1 MNEEVTNAPSE
12 IFRRIPL
19 ANKYL
24 KYRLEVIAKIDLEL
38 SRGET
43 YITIAKLLDEQGYKS
58 RQGTPWTPAN
68 VRAFHLRKITSK
80 IVDETAYSQVKPK
93 ASTRRRVIRTSSNR
107 LGDINLEWVSKDYP
121 QLSEWRKFAIQ
132 WLNGRQN
139 GLTSAIIA
147 LTAFLVHIAEEKLPL
162 KPGKYLIR
170 TSQIPVFHDTVWKGV
185 RTRGSVG
192 TNNIIHEFLNWVLTQ
207 QDFCEEDD
215 DGIFVTSP
223 AFRNPVPFL
232 STSGLAVH
240 DESVRSTLPYG
251 YIEELRNLIAEGP
264 NFSDWKWAQ
273 SALGRYKPGKEHSNE
288 ERIAAVCWYEV
299 DEATIDRND
308 PDCVY
313 RYRIISDKVNNRF
326 SVRILEMW
334 SPVRWV
340 VLLVK
345 LQLPLRTIQVRLL
358 DSGEG
363 DTFRYSNGEWNENTN
378 VFAKGNIN
386 KPYTNGA
393 FRKPNELTDGDVKV
407 LLHINTNKTAD
418 IGTDAQHKGYNVAWV
433 VGGPHQQDPYYWI
446 EKLRNWQEKYNPL
459 KRLVPWVD
467 LTSRHFPIK
476 SKTQLASYPD
486 TAFLFRTPEIP
497 GNEDRPLQVGL
508 TERAWFYTLRE
519 LEDRIEA
526 RGEVHPKG
534 GKIRF
539 VYAPNAS
546 PDKETT
552 YAQNARTLFPLH
564 SLRVSLITTLSL
576 DGGVP
581 LSILQKIAGHSRL
594 IMTLYYT
601 KPSAKHTNDAISRGV
616 QALEESKEQS
626 IIDWMANAEYDDLV
640 NNVIANND
648 ETFRAAV
655 NAQSKL
661 RNPAGWM
668 EMLDGLCMVGGN
680 TVPDD
685 ETSGCHDG
693 GPNVGSRSMP
703 KYSAVPGGV
712 RNCTRCRWFVT
723 RDYRL
728 PQLVTRWNNVMYH
741 HTDARQKVVESED
754 AFKLIETERAE
765 AILNGDIFQDQQKYL
780 QAQRVREQSFQRFD
794 ELSHDLISIQK
805 LILRCRDSLTRNL
818 GESDDSNQLIAVG
831 SNSDIRL
838 IIEETDSELLQL
850 SGVCE
855 GSEIIPDLDPGKAV
869 IRRSQLLDAALMRD
883 NMPPYFMTLSENEQ
897 LLSGNAF
904 LKHLS
909 QQMNP
914 SNPALGN
921 REVIGLIDAG
931 ERLGDSLGVDLR
943 NILEQSAPR
952 ASKVSISQNR
962 VIKLLEG

>member
-1 MNEEVTNAPSE
+1 MNKETNNATNE
-12 IFRRIPL
+12 LFRRVPL
-19 ANKYL
+19 ENKYY
-24 KYRLEVIAKIDLEL
+24 KYRQEVVAKIDLEL
-38 SRGET
+38 ANGET
-43 YITIAKLLDEQGYKS
+43 YTTLAVLLNEQGYKS

-68 VRAFHLRKITSK
+68 VREFHLRKISK
-80 IVDETAYSQVKPK
+80 IIVDENAATYVKPK
-93 ASTRRRVIRTSSNR
+93 ASTRRKLIRTSTSR
-107 LGDINLEWVSKDYP
+107 VGDINLEWVLKDYP
-121 QLSEWRKFAIQ
+121 QLSEWRTFAIE

-139 GLTSAIIA
+139 GLTSALGA
-147 LTAFLVHIAEEKLPL
+147 LAAFLVHVADENLPL
-162 KPGKYLIR
+162 NPSKYLIR
-170 TSQIPVFHDTVWKGV
+170 TSQVPVFHDIVWKGV

-192 TNNIIHEFLNWVLTQ
+192 TNNIIHEYLNWILTQ
-207 QDFCEEDD
+207 PDFCEEDD
-215 DGIFVTSP
+215 DGILITSP

-251 YIEELRNLIAEGP
+251 YIEELRTLIAEGP

-273 SALGRYKPGKEHSNE
+273 SALGRYKPAKEHSSE
-288 ERIAAVCWYEV
+288 DRIASVCWYEV
-299 DEATIDRND
+299 DESIIDKND

-313 RYRIISDKVNNRF
+313 RYRVVADRRNPDF
-326 SVRILEMW
+326 SKRILEMW

-363 DTFRYSNGEWNENTN
+363 DTFRYENGEWIENTN
-378 VFAKGNIN
+378 KLAKGSIN

-393 FRKPNELTDGDVKV
+393 FRRPNELTDGDVKV

-433 VGGPHQQDPYYWI
+433 VGGPQQQDPYYWI
-446 EKLRNWQEKYNPL
+446 EKLRNWQEKYNPIQ
-459 KRLVPWVD
+459 RLVPWTD
-467 LTSRHFPIK
+467 LTAKHFPIK
-476 SKTQLASYPD
+476 SKSQLAGYPD

-508 TERAWFYTLRE
+508 IERAWFYTLRR
-519 LEDRIEA
+519 LEERIEA

-534 GKIRF
+534 GKIKF

-546 PDKETT
+546 PDNEKI
-552 YAQNARTLFPLH
+552 YASNARTLFPLH

-601 KPSAKHTNDAISRGV
+601 KPSAVHTNDAISRGI

-626 IIDWMANAEYDDLV
+626 IIDWMANAEYDDIV
-640 NNVIANND
+640 NNVIANSD
-648 ETFRAAV
+648 ETFRVAV
-655 NAQSKL
+655 NAESKL

-712 RNCTRCRWFVT
+712 RNCPRCRWFVT

-728 PQLVTRWNNVMYH
+728 PQLVTRWNNVYFH
-741 HTDARQKVVESED
+741 HTDARQKVIEAEH

-765 AILNGDIFQDQQKYL
+765 AILNGNIFQDMQKYL
-780 QAQRVREQSFQRFD
+780 QAQRVREQSFQRYD
-794 ELSHDLISIQK
+794 ELGHDLISIQK
-805 LILRCRDSLTRNL
+805 LILRCRHALTRNPD
-818 GESDDSNQLIAVG
+818 GSDDNNQLIAVG
-831 SNSDIRL
+831 ENSDIRL

-883 NMPPYFMTLSENEQ
+883 GMPPYFLTLTENEQ
-897 LLSGNAF
+897 MLSGNAF

-914 SNPALGN
+914 NNPAIGN